1 MHDRGS
7 NPAPDDFLSERLTSE
22 LGRPGLVVKRSDK
35 RPSGPGCDSLRL
47 DFWAIPGRPPA
58 LSRRLDSLF
67 VDFFSLGSTPQRP
80 PGVTS
85 GILPGSR
92 PSRLPKSPFA
102 LGFSCVRFSVLI
114 FGSLKIVTAVLSDVA
129 V

>member
-1 MHDRGS
+1 MVCVPTKGHPVRVSIPFFVFIFRAIRGVPLPS
-7 NPAPDDFLSERLTSE
+7 VDVSTVLV
-22 LGRPGLVVKRSDK
+22 GL
-35 RPSGPGCDSLRL
+35 
-47 DFWAIPGRPPA
+47 
-58 LSRRLDSLF
+58 
-67 VDFFSLGSTPQRP
+67 FSLGSTPQRP

-114 FGSLKIVTAVLSDVA
+114 FGSLKIVTAVLSDV
-129 V
+129 VV

>member
-1 MHDRGS
+1 M
-7 NPAPDDFLSERLTSE
+7 
-22 LGRPGLVVKRSDK
+22 
-35 RPSGPGCDSLRL
+35 L

-67 VDFFSLGSTPQRP
+67 VDFFRWVLHH
-80 PGVTS
+80 S
-85 GILPGSR
+85 GLRESHLVFFQALDLPGSL
-92 PSRLPKSPFA
+92 SRLFA